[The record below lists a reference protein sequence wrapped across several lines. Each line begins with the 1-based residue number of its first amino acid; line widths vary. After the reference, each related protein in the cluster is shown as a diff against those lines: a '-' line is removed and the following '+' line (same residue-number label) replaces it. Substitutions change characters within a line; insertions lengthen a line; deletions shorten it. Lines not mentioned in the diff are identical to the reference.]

1 MLSFFGLT
9 SASPAKPA
17 AAQQQPAQ
25 KQEQKNTQPA
35 KPNTAQKAKNTQ
47 EVKPVTPQ
55 QAAKQD
61 QKPAKTQDD
70 KQKQQQQPKQQQQ
83 KNATAPAKQSETPK
97 ENQTSKAAP
106 VQQPTKMKPMTPA
119 QQLEMQQILNI
130 LIDDA
135 GKDWKPRDKTNKQ
148 PQQKP
153 APKQAQKT
161 PKAQA
166 PKPQDAKASKASQ
179 KSTKSIAPVQQ
190 VQKTAPALTRKVS
203 MSPAQ
208 LQEQKEILNI
218 LIDEDW
224 TPPAKTAKTQT
235 KQANQ
240 KPTTRPGSAK
250 PKQNTPAKTA
260 TTQSP
265 SATQKKAQTHSYP
278 KLSLSPAQ
286 QLEMQQIL
294 NILIDDTGKDWKPR
308 NKTVKPHVFS
318 KRGSQKLKS
327 RPTSATPKQKTPT
340 QKASTQSPPPQTS
353 SASTPRPA
361 PKMTLTPAQQV
372 EMQQILNILI
382 DDAGKD
388 WKPRNKSKSTSTSSG
403 QLILSVGAPKQPLQ
417 KTAAKK
423 QGCKP
428 AKSTP
433 AQKPTAQKAATPKA
447 ATPNA
452 PAQQTQKAAPTKPAK
467 LSLTPAQQL
476 EMQQILNILI
486 DDAGKDWKPREKK
499 ASPQK
504 PSVKVAGKKTVQKS
518 HAKQAPQKKAATQT
532 KPSTPKKSTVTATKP
547 LHRRRSLTDAQKRE
561 KRAIMEILLE
571 PYEYV
576 PAPVRPRSSTVQ
588 LNAELDHKVGNVV
601 VVSNQP
607 VDASEDLSGFE
618 TIKSRRTN
626 FQEKKQFRQ
635 EIGDIMS
642 ILIDWTEPLPKKQA
656 KQTPK
661 KKTPQKAPT
670 PTKTQ
675 TPTKSA
681 AQTPTKP
688 QTPTKAQATKT
699 QTAQQ
704 QKAPPASTHIQAN
717 KNQRAKLST

>member
-1 MLSFFGLT
+1 MT
-9 SASPAKPA
+9 Q
-17 AAQQQPAQ
+17 AQL
-25 KQEQKNTQPA
+25 QEQK
-35 KPNTAQKAKNTQ
+35 
-47 EVKPVTPQ
+47 EILHILIDEDWTP
-55 QAAKQD
+55 
-61 QKPAKTQDD
+61 PAKTAKTQT
-70 KQKQQQQPKQQQQ
+70 KQTNQKPTTRPGSAKPKQNTSAKTATTQSPPATQ
-83 KNATAPAKQSETPK
+83 KKT
-97 ENQTSKAAP
+97 QTHSKLSLS
-106 VQQPTKMKPMTPA
+106 PA

-135 GKDWKPRDKTNKQ
+135 GKDWKPR
-148 PQQKP
+148 
-153 APKQAQKT
+153 
-161 PKAQA
+161 
-166 PKPQDAKASKASQ
+166 
-179 KSTKSIAPVQQ
+179 
-190 VQKTAPALTRKVS
+190 
-203 MSPAQ
+203 
-208 LQEQKEILNI
+208 
-218 LIDEDW
+218 
-224 TPPAKTAKTQT
+224 
-235 KQANQ
+235 
-240 KPTTRPGSAK
+240 
-250 PKQNTPAKTA
+250 
-260 TTQSP
+260 
-265 SATQKKAQTHSYP
+265 
-278 KLSLSPAQ
+278 
-286 QLEMQQIL
+286 
-294 NILIDDTGKDWKPR
+294 
-308 NKTVKPHVFS
+308 NKTVKPYVLS
-318 KRGSQKLKS
+318 KRGSQKLNS

-340 QKASTQSPPPQTS
+340 QKASAQSPRPQTS
-353 SASTPRPA
+353 TAATSRPV

-388 WKPRNKSKSTSTSSG
+388 WKPRNKS
-403 QLILSVGAPKQPLQ
+403 APKQPIQ
-417 KTAAKK
+417 KAAAKK
-423 QGCKP
+423 QGSKP

-447 ATPNA
+447 AAPKT

-499 ASPQK
+499 AAPQM
-504 PSVKVAGKKTVQKS
+504 PSVRVAGKKTVQKS
-518 HAKQAPQKKAATQT
+518 HAKQAPQKKAVTQA
-532 KPSTPKKSTVTATKP
+532 KPSTPKKSAVTAAKP

-588 LNAELDHKVGNVV
+588 LHAELDHKVGNVV

-618 TIKSRRTN
+618 TVKSRHTT
-626 FQEKKQFRQ
+626 FQEKKEFRQ
-635 EIGDIMS
+635 EIGDMMS

-661 KKTPQKAPT
+661 KATPQKT
-670 PTKTQ
+670 LTKTQ

-688 QTPTKAQATKT
+688 QTPTKAQVASKPQTPSKPQDTPKTQNKTTKEAAKPQTSKKSQDTPKPQTPTKQKQPTEKEQPTKAQATKT
-699 QTAQQ
+699 QTTQQ

-717 KNQRAKLST
+717 KNQRAKLTT

>member
-1 MLSFFGLT
+1 MLSFLGLT

-17 AAQQQPAQ
+17 AAPQQTTQ

-55 QAAKQD
+55 QAAKQE
-61 QKPAKTQDD
+61 QKPAKTQDN
-70 KQKQQQQPKQQQQ
+70 KQKQQQQPKQQQKNATPQQQQQPKQQQQ
-83 KNATAPAKQSETPK
+83 KNATAPPKQSETPK

-161 PKAQA
+161 PKAQS
-166 PKPQDAKASKASQ
+166 PKPQEATPKASQ
-179 KSTKSIAPVQQ
+179 KAAKSTTPVQQ
-190 VQKTAPALTRKVS
+190 APVPKTAPALTRKVS
-203 MSPAQ
+203 MTQAQ

-224 TPPAKTAKTQT
+224 TPPAKKPQT
-235 KQANQ
+235 NQ

-250 PKQNTPAKTA
+250 TKQNTSAKTS

-265 SATQKKAQTHSYP
+265 PATQKKTQTHS
-278 KLSLSPAQ
+278 KLSLS
-286 QLEMQQIL
+286 
-294 NILIDDTGKDWKPR
+294 
-308 NKTVKPHVFS
+308 
-318 KRGSQKLKS
+318 
-327 RPTSATPKQKTPT
+327 
-340 QKASTQSPPPQTS
+340 
-353 SASTPRPA
+353 
-361 PKMTLTPAQQV
+361 
-372 EMQQILNILI
+372 
-382 DDAGKD
+382 
-388 WKPRNKSKSTSTSSG
+388 
-403 QLILSVGAPKQPLQ
+403 
-417 KTAAKK
+417 
-423 QGCKP
+423 
-428 AKSTP
+428 
-433 AQKPTAQKAATPKA
+433 
-447 ATPNA
+447 
-452 PAQQTQKAAPTKPAK
+452 
-467 LSLTPAQQL
+467 PAQQL

-486 DDAGKDWKPREKK
+486 DDAGKDWKPRNKTVKPHTKQPNQNPSTRPTSAKPK
-499 ASPQK
+499 APIQKTTSQTPPATKQATVKSHKATTQQK
-504 PSVKVAGKKTVQKS
+504 PTSDQFTKQQALSPVLQLEAKQFFNILIDDAGKDWRPRNVTTWPWSPKNGSSPKTTHKAKVSSKPVAKKNTVSKVKAPTKS
-518 HAKQAPQKKAATQT
+518 SVM
-532 KPSTPKKSTVTATKP
+532 KPDKP

-588 LNAELDHKVGNVV
+588 LHAELDHKVGNVV

-618 TIKSRRTN
+618 TVKSRHTT
-626 FQEKKQFRQ
+626 FQEKKEFRQ
-635 EIGDIMS
+635 EIGDMMS

-661 KKTPQKAPT
+661 KATPQKT
-670 PTKTQ
+670 QTKTQ
-675 TPTKSA
+675 TPTKPA
-681 AQTPTKP
+681 AQAKTQPVSKPQTPSKPQDTPKTQNKTTKEAAKPQTPKKAQDTPKP
-688 QTPTKAQATKT
+688 QTPTKQKQPTAKEQPTKAQAPKT
-699 QTAQQ
+699 HSTAQQ
-704 QKAPPASTHIQAN
+704 QKVPPATTHIQAN
-717 KNQRAKLST
+717 KNQRAKLTT

>member
-1 MLSFFGLT
+1 M
-9 SASPAKPA
+9 
-17 AAQQQPAQ
+17 
-25 KQEQKNTQPA
+25 TQ
-35 KPNTAQKAKNTQ
+35 
-47 EVKPVTPQ
+47 
-55 QAAKQD
+55 
-61 QKPAKTQDD
+61 
-70 KQKQQQQPKQQQQ
+70 
-83 KNATAPAKQSETPK
+83 
-97 ENQTSKAAP
+97 
-106 VQQPTKMKPMTPA
+106 
-119 QQLEMQQILNI
+119 
-130 LIDDA
+130 
-135 GKDWKPRDKTNKQ
+135 
-148 PQQKP
+148 
-153 APKQAQKT
+153 
-161 PKAQA
+161 
-166 PKPQDAKASKASQ
+166 
-179 KSTKSIAPVQQ
+179 
-190 VQKTAPALTRKVS
+190 
-203 MSPAQ
+203 AQ
-208 LQEQKEILNI
+208 LQEQKEILHI

-235 KQANQ
+235 KQTNQ

-250 PKQNTPAKTA
+250 PKQNTSAKTS

-265 SATQKKAQTHSYP
+265 PATQKKTQTHSYP

-294 NILIDDTGKDWKPR
+294 NILIDDAGKDWKPR
-308 NKTVKPHVFS
+308 NKTVKPYVLS
-318 KRGSQKLKS
+318 KRGSQKLNS

-340 QKASTQSPPPQTS
+340 QKASAQSPRPQTS
-353 SASTPRPA
+353 TAATSRPV

-388 WKPRNKSKSTSTSSG
+388 WKPRNKS
-403 QLILSVGAPKQPLQ
+403 APKQPIQ
-417 KTAAKK
+417 KAAAKK
-423 QGCKP
+423 QGSKP

-447 ATPNA
+447 AAPKT

-499 ASPQK
+499 AAPQM
-504 PSVKVAGKKTVQKS
+504 PSVRVAGKKTVQKS
-518 HAKQAPQKKAATQT
+518 HAKQAPQKKAVTQA
-532 KPSTPKKSTVTATKP
+532 KPSTPKKSAVTAAKP

-588 LNAELDHKVGNVV
+588 LHAELDHKVGNVV

-618 TIKSRRTN
+618 TVKSRHTT
-626 FQEKKQFRQ
+626 FQEKKEFRQ
-635 EIGDIMS
+635 EIGDMMS

-661 KKTPQKAPT
+661 KATPQKT
-670 PTKTQ
+670 QTKTQ

-688 QTPTKAQATKT
+688 QTPTKAQVASKPQTPSKPQDTPKTQNKTTKEAAKPQTSKKSQDTPKPQTPTKQKQPTEKEQPTKAQATKT
-699 QTAQQ
+699 QTTQQ

-717 KNQRAKLST
+717 KNQRAKLTT

>member
-1 MLSFFGLT
+1 
-9 SASPAKPA
+9 
-17 AAQQQPAQ
+17 
-25 KQEQKNTQPA
+25 
-35 KPNTAQKAKNTQ
+35 
-47 EVKPVTPQ
+47 
-55 QAAKQD
+55 
-61 QKPAKTQDD
+61 
-70 KQKQQQQPKQQQQ
+70 
-83 KNATAPAKQSETPK
+83 
-97 ENQTSKAAP
+97 
-106 VQQPTKMKPMTPA
+106 
-119 QQLEMQQILNI
+119 
-130 LIDDA
+130 
-135 GKDWKPRDKTNKQ
+135 PRDKTNKQ

-161 PKAQA
+161 PKAQS
-166 PKPQDAKASKASQ
+166 PKPQEATPKASQ
-179 KSTKSIAPVQQ
+179 KAAKSTTPVQQ
-190 VQKTAPALTRKVS
+190 APAPKTAPALTRKVS
-203 MSPAQ
+203 MTQAQ
-208 LQEQKEILNI
+208 LQEQKEILHI

-235 KQANQ
+235 KQTNQ

-250 PKQNTPAKTA
+250 PKQNTSAKTS

-265 SATQKKAQTHSYP
+265 PATQKKTQTHSYP

-294 NILIDDTGKDWKPR
+294 NILIDDAGKDWKPR
-308 NKTVKPHVFS
+308 NKTVKPYVLS
-318 KRGSQKLKS
+318 KRGSQKLNS

-340 QKASTQSPPPQTS
+340 QKASAQSPRPQTS
-353 SASTPRPA
+353 TAATSRPV

-388 WKPRNKSKSTSTSSG
+388 WKPRNKS
-403 QLILSVGAPKQPLQ
+403 APKQPIQ
-417 KTAAKK
+417 KAAAKK
-423 QGCKP
+423 QGSKP

-447 ATPNA
+447 AAPKT

-499 ASPQK
+499 AAPQM
-504 PSVKVAGKKTVQKS
+504 PSVRVAGKKTVQKS
-518 HAKQAPQKKAATQT
+518 HAKQAPQKKAVTQA
-532 KPSTPKKSTVTATKP
+532 KPSTPKKSAVTAAKP
-547 LHRRRSLTDAQKRE
+547 LNRRRSLTDAQKRE

-588 LNAELDHKVGNVV
+588 LHAELDHKVGNVV

-618 TIKSRRTN
+618 TVKSRHTT
-626 FQEKKQFRQ
+626 FQEKKEFRQ
-635 EIGDIMS
+635 EIGDMMS

-661 KKTPQKAPT
+661 KATPQKT
-670 PTKTQ
+670 LTKTQ

-688 QTPTKAQATKT
+688 QTPTKAQVASKPQTPSKPQDTPKTQNKTTKEAAKPQTSKKSQDTPKPQTPTKQKQPTEKEQPTKAQATKT
-699 QTAQQ
+699 QTTQQ

-717 KNQRAKLST
+717 KNQRAKLTT

>member
-1 MLSFFGLT
+1 MT
-9 SASPAKPA
+9 Q
-17 AAQQQPAQ
+17 AQL
-25 KQEQKNTQPA
+25 QEQK
-35 KPNTAQKAKNTQ
+35 
-47 EVKPVTPQ
+47 EILHILIDEDWTP
-55 QAAKQD
+55 
-61 QKPAKTQDD
+61 PAKTAKTQT
-70 KQKQQQQPKQQQQ
+70 KQTNQKPTTRPGSAKPKQNTSAKTSTTQSPPATQ
-83 KNATAPAKQSETPK
+83 KKT
-97 ENQTSKAAP
+97 QTHSKLSLS
-106 VQQPTKMKPMTPA
+106 PA

-135 GKDWKPRDKTNKQ
+135 GKDWKPR
-148 PQQKP
+148 
-153 APKQAQKT
+153 
-161 PKAQA
+161 
-166 PKPQDAKASKASQ
+166 
-179 KSTKSIAPVQQ
+179 
-190 VQKTAPALTRKVS
+190 
-203 MSPAQ
+203 
-208 LQEQKEILNI
+208 
-218 LIDEDW
+218 
-224 TPPAKTAKTQT
+224 
-235 KQANQ
+235 
-240 KPTTRPGSAK
+240 
-250 PKQNTPAKTA
+250 
-260 TTQSP
+260 
-265 SATQKKAQTHSYP
+265 
-278 KLSLSPAQ
+278 
-286 QLEMQQIL
+286 
-294 NILIDDTGKDWKPR
+294 
-308 NKTVKPHVFS
+308 NKTVKPYVLS
-318 KRGSQKLKS
+318 KRGSQKLNS

-340 QKASTQSPPPQTS
+340 QKASAQSPRPQTS
-353 SASTPRPA
+353 TAATSRPV

-388 WKPRNKSKSTSTSSG
+388 WKPRNKS
-403 QLILSVGAPKQPLQ
+403 APKQPIQ
-417 KTAAKK
+417 KAAAKK
-423 QGCKP
+423 QGSKP

-447 ATPNA
+447 AAPKT

-499 ASPQK
+499 AAPQM
-504 PSVKVAGKKTVQKS
+504 PSVRVAGKKTVQKS
-518 HAKQAPQKKAATQT
+518 HAKQAPQKKAVTQA
-532 KPSTPKKSTVTATKP
+532 KPSTPKKSAVTAAKP

-588 LNAELDHKVGNVV
+588 LHAELDHKVGNVV

-618 TIKSRRTN
+618 TVKSRHTT
-626 FQEKKQFRQ
+626 FQEKKEFRQ
-635 EIGDIMS
+635 EIGDMMS

-661 KKTPQKAPT
+661 KATPQKT
-670 PTKTQ
+670 LTKTQ

-688 QTPTKAQATKT
+688 QTPTKAQVASKPQTPSKPQDTPKTQNKTTKEAAKPQTSKKSQDTPKPQTPTKQKQPTEKEQPTKAQATKT
-699 QTAQQ
+699 QTTQQ

-717 KNQRAKLST
+717 KNQRAKLTT